1 MCKAICVDQCFVV
14 KSFGKFCLILIFAL
28 NNPTLTP
35 SQEKKKQANKLVT
48 FVQLCLSWWCNS
60 THFFC
65 HLPYESIT
73 YQHSEVGWSS
83 VTNDTGLIAYS
94 FSQCGS
100 SSSIF
105 LVGKVVLTCLVC
117 FASGPRYHGSVY
129 HESGTGSPS
138 KIEYHCTISYRT
150 RGFSYKFGILS
161 WRLQHHPKTVTSLI
175 QCTRVV
181 EKQGFKSRRITS
193 SWLCRGSCPAVR
205 RAWRRPCARRSPP
218 PLGRLH
224 LIESLL
230 AFQIT
235 SVNLLFKAL
244 HLEYK

>member
-1 MCKAICVDQCFVV
+1 MCKAICVDQCFVL

-94 FSQCGS
+94 LSQCGS

-129 HESGTGSPS
+129 MKVALAAPLELNITVLSVTEQGTS
-138 KIEYHCTISYRT
+138 HTN
-150 RGFSYKFGILS
+150 L
-161 WRLQHHPKTVTSLI
+161 
-175 QCTRVV
+175 
-181 EKQGFKSRRITS
+181 
-193 SWLCRGSCPAVR
+193 GSCPGVCNTIQKQSPVWSSAHVSLKN
-205 RAWRRPCARRSPP
+205 RASSQE
-218 PLGRLH
+218 G
-224 LIESLL
+224 
-230 AFQIT
+230 
-235 SVNLLFKAL
+235 
-244 HLEYK
+244 